1 MDIERALL
9 KAGVT
14 VAAMFAIYQGS
25 QGIQEFA
32 KQRSTDA
39 NQKAETHPP
48 EQLDR
53 PDDYIE
59 SLRLAE
65 VERRRSKVGVFDS
78 LSPAEPEPNQTP
90 TSDHTGS
97 R

>member
-14 VAAMFAIYQGS
+14 VAAMFAIYQSS
-25 QGIQEFA
+25 QGMQEFA
-32 KQRSTDA
+32 KQRSADA
-39 NQKAETHPP
+39 NQKSETQQS
-48 EQLDR
+48 EQLER

-65 VERRRSKVGVFDS
+65 TKRRYSESADVKKRVLNVE
-78 LSPAEPEPNQTP
+78 
-90 TSDHTGS
+90 
-97 R
+97 

>member
-25 QGIQEFA
+25 QGMQEFA
-32 KQRSTDA
+32 KQRSAQA
-39 NQKAETHPP
+39 NQKAETQQFEPL
-48 EQLDR
+48 ER
-53 PDDYIE
+53 PNDYIE

-65 VERRRSKVGVFDS
+65 VERRRTESTDS
-78 LSPAEPEPNQTP
+78 EPLSPAEADLNKMVN
-90 TSDHTGS
+90 SDHIEDY
-97 R
+97 

>member
-25 QGIQEFA
+25 QGMQEFA
-32 KQRSTDA
+32 KQRS
-39 NQKAETHPP
+39 AEARRAVEAQQP
-48 EQLDR
+48 EQQKR
-53 PDDYIE
+53 PDDYLE
-59 SLRLAE
+59 SLRMAE
-65 VERRRSKVGVFDS
+65 VKRRRSEVA
-78 LSPAEPEPNQTP
+78 LSDFSPLEEPEPNQTP
-90 TSDHTGS
+90 NSGHTGS

>member
-25 QGIQEFA
+25 QGMQEFA
-32 KQRSTDA
+32 KQRS
-39 NQKAETHPP
+39 AEARQEIKTQQP
-48 EQLDR
+48 EPRVR

-65 VERRRSKVGVFDS
+65 VERRRTESTDS
-78 LSPAEPEPNQTP
+78 EPLSPAEAGLNKMLN
-90 TSDHTGS
+90 SVHIDDH
-97 R
+97 

>member
-25 QGIQEFA
+25 QGMQEFA
-32 KQRSTDA
+32 KQRSAET
-39 NQKAETHPP
+39 NQKAETQQSEPL
-48 EQLDR
+48 ER

-65 VERRRSKVGVFDS
+65 VERRRTESPDFEP
-78 LSPAEPEPNQTP
+78 LSPAGGRSKPNAE
-90 TSDHTGS
+90 
-97 R
+97 

>member
-32 KQRSTDA
+32 KQRSAEA
-39 NQKAETHPP
+39 NQKAETQQTEPR
-48 EQLDR
+48 EW
-53 PDDYIE
+53 PDDNI
-59 SLRLAE
+59 
-65 VERRRSKVGVFDS
+65 DS
-78 LSPAEPEPNQTP
+78 L
-90 TSDHTGS
+90 
-97 R
+97 

>member
-25 QGIQEFA
+25 QGMQDFA
-32 KQRSTDA
+32 KQRSAEA
-39 NQKAETHPP
+39 NQKAETQSS
-48 EQLDR
+48 EQLEV

-59 SLRLAE
+59 SLRMKEAM
-65 VERRRSKVGVFDS
+65 RRSS
-78 LSPAEPEPNQTP
+78 EAP
-90 TSDHTGS
+90 
-97 R
+97 

>member
-25 QGIQEFA
+25 QGMQEFA
-32 KQRSTDA
+32 KQRSANA
-39 NQKAETHPP
+39 NQKAKTQQS
-48 EQLDR
+48 EQLER
-53 PDDYIE
+53 PEDYIE

-65 VERRRSKVGVFDS
+65 IERRRSDAPSFDLGDQS
-78 LSPAEPEPNQTP
+78 DATSPNA
-90 TSDHTGS
+90 

>member
-14 VAAMFAIYQGS
+14 MAAMFAIYQGS
-25 QGIQEFA
+25 QGMQEFA
-32 KQRSTDA
+32 KQRSAEA
-39 NQKAETHPP
+39 NQKAKTQQSEPL
-48 EQLDR
+48 EL

-65 VERRRSKVGVFDS
+65 VERRRSEVASFDLGDQPDAPS
-78 LSPAEPEPNQTP
+78 LSARN
-90 TSDHTGS
+90 SNA